1 VKESC
6 VKPSDAWRD
15 TAFDRL
21 IARGLEEDRDRSGK
35 ACPDADL
42 LAAWFDRSLSE
53 AEAARIE
60 SHAGACASCQRIL
73 ADLARTE
80 PVVVRAA
87 PEPAPARPWHWHWR
101 WLVPL
106 ATAVVVVVAGSR
118 TLRAPGPSSGTPPAQ
133 TVSPAVEVARA
144 GEASGPAA
152 SAEPSPASSP
162 EPPDASAPARG
173 TTARALAPA
182 RPASVR
188 DVVEREVVP
197 TPPAAPRSDHAAN
210 AASGQPARAEE
221 MAKAAPE
228 APAPRL
234 GAEGVVGGM
243 VAPPG
248 IQAGARR
255 ASAIGV
261 DPVVA
266 RTRVARGPSGIS
278 AWRWGPGALIE
289 HSEDAGRTWSR
300 QESGVTVRLV
310 AGSAPGDRTCWI
322 VGAKGV
328 ILRTTDGATWQQLPS
343 PVASDLVAVRAT
355 SDVSAMI
362 TARDGTG
369 YTTVDGGR
377 RWRRR

>member
-1 VKESC
+1 VKESR

-21 IARGLEEDRDRSGK
+21 IARGLEDDRDRSGK

-106 ATAVVVVVAGSR
+106 ATAVVVVVVGSR

-133 TVSPAVEVARA
+133 AVFPAVEVARA
-144 GEASGPAA
+144 GEVPGPAA
-152 SAEPSPASSP
+152 SAEPSPALSP
-162 EPPDASAPARG
+162 APPQASAPAPG

-182 RPASVR
+182 RPAAVG
-188 DVVEREVVP
+188 DVVAREAVP
-197 TPPAAPRSDHAAN
+197 TPPAAPRSDLAAN

-221 MAKAAPE
+221 TAKAAPA
-228 APAPRL
+228 APAVL
-234 GAEGVVGGM
+234 SGAEGVVGGV

-248 IQAGARR
+248 LQVSARR
-255 ASAIGV
+255 AAAPDVGQAAAS
-261 DPVVA
+261 
-266 RTRVARGPSGIS
+266 TREVRGPSGIS

-289 HSEDAGRTWSR
+289 HSEDAGRIWRR
-300 QESGVTVRLV
+300 QDSGATVRLV

-322 VGAKGV
+322 VGENGV

-343 PVASDLVAVRAT
+343 PVASDFVAVRAT
-355 SDVSAMI
+355 SDVSAVI
-362 TARDGTG
+362 TARDGAD
-369 YTTVDGGR
+369 YATVDGGR
-377 RWRRR
+377 SWRKR